1 MATRERNLT
10 TMHNRRRLG
19 LGAPLAAMFA
29 VTACGGADPDAG
41 AAADP
46 ALLVPVARVAPA
58 NGYVVR
64 REFAGRVEAA
74 RDSAVGF
81 EIGGQL
87 ADVLVDEGDRV
98 EAGAALARLDTD
110 RLEARREE
118 AAAALAQAEATLA
131 LAETTL
137 ARTAEALEFRG
148 VSQQEFDEAV
158 RAERAARSAREA
170 ARARLTSVRVDL
182 EKSVLR
188 APFDATVTRRAA
200 DEGEVLAPGQALLE
214 LQERTAPRVR
224 IGVAG
229 DMLDAVTARQEH
241 VLQVDGRA
249 LPARLRAVLP
259 VRDAATRTVDAI
271 FELAPAQGVL
281 PGDLAR
287 LALERPVET
296 AGFWVPLGALAEGDR
311 GVWTNYVAVPLAGGE
326 RDGEATHVIEARA
339 VEVLYER
346 EDRVY
351 VRGAVDAGERVVVAG
366 LHRIVPGQTVRVG
379 VRQAMNEIMNDATG
393 DATGDTIGER
403 AGDARRDRTL
413 YDV

>member
-1 MATRERNLT
+1 MAKR
-10 TMHNRRRLG
+10 HNRLQTTPGRRLARG
-19 LGAPLAAMFA
+19 LPLAALLA
-29 VTACGGADPDAG
+29 LTACGGADDEPG
-41 AAADP
+41 ATAETV
-46 ALLVPVARVAPA
+46 LLVPVARLAPA
-58 NGYVVR
+58 DGYVVR

-87 ADVLVDEGDRV
+87 AEVLVDEGDRV
-98 EAGAALARLDTD
+98 DAGASLARLDTD
-110 RLEARREE
+110 RLQARRQE

-148 VSQQEFDEAV
+148 VSQQEYDEAL

-182 EKSVLR
+182 EKSVLK

-200 DEGEVLAPGQALLE
+200 DEGEVLAPGQVLLE

-229 DMLDAVTARQEH
+229 DMLAAVAGREEH
-241 VLQVDGRA
+241 VLHVDGRA

-271 FELAPAQGVL
+271 FELAPDQGVL

-287 LALERPVET
+287 LALEQPVET
-296 AGFWVPLGALAEGDR
+296 SGFWVPMGALAEGER
-311 GVWTNYVAVPLAGGE
+311 GVWTNYVAAPLTAGEQTGA
-326 RDGEATHVIEARA
+326 ATHVIEARA

-346 EDRVY
+346 EDRVF
-351 VRGAVDAGERVVVAG
+351 VRGAVDAGEQVVVAG
-366 LHRIVPGQTVRVG
+366 LHRIVPGQAVRVG
-379 VRQAMNEIMNDATG
+379 VRQAMEDGA
-393 DATGDTIGER
+393 AESP
-403 AGDARRDRTL
+403 RDSTREAPAESR
-413 YDV
+413 

>member
-1 MATRERNLT
+1 MATRERNLR
-10 TMHNRRRLG
+10 TMRRRCPG
-19 LGAPLAAMFA
+19 RGALLAAVLA
-29 VTACGGADPDAG
+29 LTACGGADPDSG
-41 AAADP
+41 VTDP

-58 NGYVVR
+58 DGYVVR

-110 RLEARREE
+110 RLEARRQE

-148 VSQQEFDEAV
+148 VSQQEYDEAV
-158 RAERAARSAREA
+158 RAERAANSAREA

-200 DEGEVLAPGQALLE
+200 DEGEVLAPGQVLLE

-229 DMLDAVTARQEH
+229 DMLDAVTAREEH
-241 VLQVDGRA
+241 VLRVDGRA

-271 FELAPAQGVL
+271 FELAPDQGVL

-296 AGFWVPLGALAEGDR
+296 PGFWVPLGALAEGDR
-311 GVWTNYVAVPLAGGE
+311 GVWTNYVAVPLDGGE
-326 RDGEATHVIEARA
+326 QDGEATHVIEARA

-351 VRGAVDAGERVVVAG
+351 VRGAIDAGERVVVAG

-379 VRQAMNEIMNDATG
+379 VRQAMNETMNDATG
-393 DATGDTIGER
+393 DATDEPGRE
-403 AGDARRDRTL
+403 APAKAE
-413 YDV
+413 

>member
-1 MATRERNLT
+1 MATRERKLT
-10 TMHNRRRLG
+10 TVDNRRRSG
-19 LGAPLAAMFA
+19 LGAPLAVVFA
-29 VTACGGADPDAG
+29 LTACGGADPDPG
-41 AAADP
+41 AATDAV
-46 ALLVPVARVAPA
+46 LLVPVARVAPA
-58 NGYVVR
+58 GGYVVR

-74 RDSAVGF
+74 RNSAVGF

-87 ADVLVDEGDRV
+87 ADVLVDEGDGV
-98 EAGAALARLDTD
+98 QAGAALARLDTD

-137 ARTAEALEFRG
+137 ARMAEALEFRG
-148 VSQQEFDEAV
+148 VSQQEYDEAV
-158 RAERAARSAREA
+158 RAERGARSAGEA

-188 APFDATVTRRAA
+188 APFDATVTRRSA
-200 DEGEVLAPGQALLE
+200 DEGEVLAPGQVLLE

-229 DMLDAVTARQEH
+229 DMLDAVTAREEH
-241 VLQVDGRA
+241 VLRVDGRA

-271 FELAPAQGVL
+271 FELAPDQGVL

-296 AGFWVPLGALAEGDR
+296 PGFWVPLGALAEGDR
-311 GVWTNYVAVPLAGGE
+311 GVWTNYVAVPLAAGE
-326 RDGEATHVIEARA
+326 QAGEATHVIEARA
-339 VEVLYER
+339 VEVLYEKA
-346 EDRVY
+346 DRVY
-351 VRGAVDAGERVVVAG
+351 VRGAIDAGERVVVAG

-379 VRQAMNEIMNDATG
+379 VRQAMNDAMNEAANEGMDEPG
-393 DATGDTIGER
+393 GE
-403 AGDARRDRTL
+403 APAKAE
-413 YDV
+413 